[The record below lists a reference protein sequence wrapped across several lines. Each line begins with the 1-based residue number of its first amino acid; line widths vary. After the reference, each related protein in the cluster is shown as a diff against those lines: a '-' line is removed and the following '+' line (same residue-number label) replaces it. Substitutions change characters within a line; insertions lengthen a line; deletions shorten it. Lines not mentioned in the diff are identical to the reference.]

1 MSRKLADRSGA
12 RQQGWVYTLHLVP
25 AYEHAAHYTGWA
37 LNLEARLAEHQAGVR
52 AASRLMQ
59 VQHDRGGGF
68 ILAAVRRGTRDDE
81 ITLKTRGAARRC
93 PVCRGVMNM
102 TDITVPL
109 TEAQAEWLQGIT
121 ADGSET
127 MAEALEAGARIDG
140 LLLVIPEAATEPL
153 GTAVGIRADIA
164 GEGNYPIG
172 ERSTV
177 LGLARKLVKAGV
189 TGTAPWVITE

>member
-1 MSRKLADRSGA
+1 
-12 RQQGWVYTLHLVP
+12 
-25 AYEHAAHYTGWA
+25 
-37 LNLEARLAEHQAGVR
+37 
-52 AASRLMQ
+52 
-59 VQHDRGGGF
+59 
-68 ILAAVRRGTRDDE
+68 
-81 ITLKTRGAARRC
+81 
-93 PVCRGVMNM
+93 M

-140 LLLVIPEAATEPL
+140 LLLVIPPAATEPL
-153 GTAVGIRADIA
+153 GLAVGIRADIA